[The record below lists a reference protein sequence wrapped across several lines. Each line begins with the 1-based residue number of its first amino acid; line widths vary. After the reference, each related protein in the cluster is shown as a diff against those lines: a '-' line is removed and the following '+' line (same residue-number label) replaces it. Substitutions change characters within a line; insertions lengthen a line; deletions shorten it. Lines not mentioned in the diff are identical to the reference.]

1 MKQRIYIDTSVFGGY
16 FDVEFE
22 KFTKPLFDRI
32 RNRELKIVYSSVTED
47 ELANA
52 PEKVKELI
60 RKLPAEIVDFVD
72 VDEDVI
78 DLATAYIT
86 ENVVG
91 KTSFDDCLHIALA
104 TIHKADCLVSWNFK
118 HIVNIQ
124 RIRGYNSV
132 NIKLGYATIDIR
144 SPRELMKYEE

>member
-52 PEKVKELI
+52 PEKVKEY
-60 RKLPAEIVDFVD
+60 K
-72 VDEDVI
+72 
-78 DLATAYIT
+78 
-86 ENVVG
+86 
-91 KTSFDDCLHIALA
+91 
-104 TIHKADCLVSWNFK
+104 
-118 HIVNIQ
+118 
-124 RIRGYNSV
+124 
-132 NIKLGYATIDIR
+132 DII
-144 SPRELMKYEE
+144 